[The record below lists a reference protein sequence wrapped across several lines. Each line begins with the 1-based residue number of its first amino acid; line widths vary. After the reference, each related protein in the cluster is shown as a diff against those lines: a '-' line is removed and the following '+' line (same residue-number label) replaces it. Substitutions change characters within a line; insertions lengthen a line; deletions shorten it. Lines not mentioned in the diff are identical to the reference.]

1 MPLQGGC
8 GMAIAQPSERLRA
21 RERAL
26 AKPEWGLKH
35 TCQHCGAL
43 FYDMRKSPPTCP
55 KCGAEQE
62 VEKPRARRGA
72 AAAAAAE
79 PVRAAVVP
87 KPVVAEEEAELEVED
102 ATLETDED
110 EEAEEFLEDA
120 SDIGEDEDDVAGVL
134 DGVVEG
140 EEKE

>member
-1 MPLQGGC
+1 M
-8 GMAIAQPSERLRA
+8 
-21 RERAL
+21 
-26 AKPEWGLKH
+26 KH

-62 VEKPRARRGA
+62 VEKPRSRR

-79 PVRAAVVP
+79 PVRPVPVAAAKVVP
-87 KPVVAEEEAELEVED
+87 EEAEAEIELEGDEVAAADE
-102 ATLETDED
+102 ED
-110 EEAEEFLEDA
+110 EEFIEDA
-120 SDIGEDEDDVAGVL
+120 GDLGEDEDDVAGVI

-140 EEKE
+140 DEKE